1 MVKGTEKS
9 SPCMLSRYVVH
20 LGILKWTRM
29 RESSPSIL
37 KLGKSLSH
45 LRNLRANLN
54 ITKMQNVYK
63 CTLYRSSCK
72 IESMKTK
79 QTITNNDLVVD
90 LTTKILDEN
99 INLNRIKKQFT
110 IDGCKCLKKKKI
122 SKTKE
127 TAEWNC
133 SVCKIDVH
141 LYVSIVCDE
150 CLGWNHL
157 KYVGLKA
164 PPKSTNWL
172 CR

>member
-1 MVKGTEKS
+1 MVDLYPSKNLNACNLLSVRHVVYKLLFHVH
-9 SPCMLSRYVVH
+9 LSRFGDI
-20 LGILKWTRM
+20 LG
-29 RESSPSIL
+29 
-37 KLGKSLSH
+37 
-45 LRNLRANLN
+45 
-54 ITKMQNVYK
+54 
-63 CTLYRSSCK
+63 RSSCK
-72 IESMKTK
+72 IESTKIK

-90 LTTKILDEN
+90 LPTKILDEN